1 MAPCGLRARYGRADH
16 AGAIRRLRSDNPLF
30 VLRLHAGQYR
40 QRLGHADRTCRS
52 SVVTAASNISVVSRP
67 VFVFS
72 RET

>member
-1 MAPCGLRARYGRADH
+1 MAPCGWRAQDGRADH
-16 AGAIRRLRSDNPLF
+16 VNAIRRLRSDNPLF
-30 VLRLHAGQYR
+30 VLRLHAGESR

-52 SVVTAASNISVVSRP
+52 SVVTAASNIAVVSRP